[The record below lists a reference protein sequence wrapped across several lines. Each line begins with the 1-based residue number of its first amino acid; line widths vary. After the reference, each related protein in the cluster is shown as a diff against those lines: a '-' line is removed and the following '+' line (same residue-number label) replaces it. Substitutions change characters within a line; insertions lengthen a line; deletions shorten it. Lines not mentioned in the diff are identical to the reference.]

1 MYYTSYICHH
11 GVKGMKW
18 GIRHKYKLIGRHKKT
33 SSAKKNAGGHSDT
46 ESKKAI
52 SSKDIEVMR
61 EKASKDAMKKTLA
74 VIGGVAL
81 TAAAVYAIK
90 KHYDTSVDK
99 TLKSGVEFQRILKED
114 SVDLNRA
121 FYTSYKKG
129 DNRKYRGL
137 YGKQLKEGFNI
148 FEGSLGQNNKVN
160 MAKLSASRNLK
171 IASTKSAS
179 EIFNNL
185 YSNDTDFR
193 KNAQIQ
199 YRLLK
204 GFGKPNPSIKDIYEQ
219 FNRTF
224 TDHSPE
230 NQKYVDKFYS
240 ALKNAG
246 YSGVTDINDQK
257 YSGYNAKS
265 ATIIFDTA
273 GISVNSI
280 TELDSKRIQ
289 KDHAIS
295 IGKIAVNAI
304 LTSPTFIGPMAYTAG
319 NFGYSFAAQRSF
331 INQYRVEH
339 PNTTKTDK
347 EIIAILN
354 SANSKSSSN
363 KPKK

>member
-1 MYYTSYICHH
+1 MYYTPYICHH

-33 SSAKKNAGGHSDT
+33 PSAKKNAGGHSNT
-46 ESKKAI
+46 ESKKTS

-129 DNRKYRGL
+129 DNRKY
-137 YGKQLKEGFNI
+137 
-148 FEGSLGQNNKVN
+148 
-160 MAKLSASRNLK
+160 
-171 IASTKSAS
+171 
-179 EIFNNL
+179 
-185 YSNDTDFR
+185 
-193 KNAQIQ
+193 
-199 YRLLK
+199 
-204 GFGKPNPSIKDIYEQ
+204 
-219 FNRTF
+219 
-224 TDHSPE
+224 
-230 NQKYVDKFYS
+230 
-240 ALKNAG
+240 
-246 YSGVTDINDQK
+246 
-257 YSGYNAKS
+257 
-265 ATIIFDTA
+265 
-273 GISVNSI
+273 
-280 TELDSKRIQ
+280 
-289 KDHAIS
+289 
-295 IGKIAVNAI
+295 
-304 LTSPTFIGPMAYTAG
+304 
-319 NFGYSFAAQRSF
+319 FGYSFAAQRSF
-331 INQYRVEH
+331 INQYRAEH